1 MQFHDVYLIGIS
13 LPYKTTHKNN
23 QSSKDCS
30 MLWEKFENEKIQQK
44 IPYKLSNE
52 LFAVYHDYE
61 KTDGNHFLYFVGC
74 EVALGTP
81 VPEGMT
87 SLKLPSGHYQKF
99 VTEGPIPDCMAQVW
113 EEISSAELEREFSA
127 DFEVYDKRAADWSH
141 AIVQVYIS
149 IVDPNKA

>member
-13 LPYKTTHKNN
+13 LPYKTTHENN
-23 QSSKDCS
+23 QSSTDCS

-44 IPYKLSNE
+44 IPHKLSNE

-61 KTDGNHFLYFVGC
+61 KNDGNHFFYFIGC
-74 EVALGTP
+74 EVAQGTEA
-81 VPEGMT
+81 PEEMT

-99 VTEGPIPDCMAQVW
+99 ITEGPIPDCMAHLW
-113 EEISSAELEREFSA
+113 EEISNTELEREYSA

-141 AIVQVYIS
+141 ALVEVYIS
-149 IVDPNKA
+149 IAEPKKG